1 MDTFFTYNNL
11 ESYLNFMLKKLN
23 ITDFVILIFLV
34 LSSIV
39 ILLGSA
45 KTEHFSTLIYARI
58 VAIST
63 VFIIIQLNTTYK
75 NKVTS
80 FLKSFYPLIF
90 TAYFYGETG
99 YYNNIFFADLDGIF
113 VQLEESIFGLQPSV
127 WFSAKFD
134 SFWFNELMFF
144 SYFSYY
150 LIVFIF
156 PLIVYLKKRN
166 EFDRMFFLIIFSFY
180 AYYLI
185 FVIFPVVG
193 PQFYFPA
200 EQAGITH
207 PGIFGKIV
215 LFFQDA
221 GETPTGAFPS
231 SHVGL
236 SWIILFASA
245 KSNKK
250 IFTIILLLALL
261 ICFSTV
267 YIKAHY
273 VVDVIAGLI
282 SAVIFYFGG
291 NWIYRRYHIIQK

>member
-1 MDTFFTYNNL
+1 MIKKFNL
-11 ESYLNFMLKKLN
+11 
-23 ITDFVILIFLV
+23 TDFVILIFLI
-34 LSSIV
+34 LSGII
-39 ILLGSA
+39 ILIGKG
-45 KTEHFSTLIYARI
+45 KTEHFATLISARI
-58 VAIST
+58 VSI
-63 VFIIIQLNTTYK
+63 VIVLMLVKFNTSYK
-75 NKVTS
+75 NKIVS
-80 FLKSFYPLIF
+80 FLRLFYPLIF
-90 TAYFYGETG
+90 TVYFYGETG
-99 YYNNIFFADLDGIF
+99 YYNNIFFADLDRIF
-113 VQLEESIFGLQPSV
+113 IQLEESIFGLQPSV

-156 PLIVYLKKRN
+156 PLIVYLKKRT

-200 EQAGITH
+200 EQAEITH
-207 PGIFGKIV
+207 PGIFGKMV

-250 IFTIILLLALL
+250 IFTIILILAVL

-273 VVDVIAGLI
+273 VVDVFAGLI
-282 SAVIFYFGG
+282 SAVLLYFAG
-291 NWIYRRYHIIQK
+291 NMIYNKYRIKEKKL

>member
-1 MDTFFTYNNL
+1 MIKKINL
-11 ESYLNFMLKKLN
+11 
-23 ITDFVILIFLV
+23 TDFVILIFLI
-34 LSSIV
+34 LSGTI
-39 ILLGSA
+39 ILFGKG
-45 KTEHFSTLIYARI
+45 KTEHFAMLISVRI
-58 VAIST
+58 IAIAIVLMLVKLDTS
-63 VFIIIQLNTTYK
+63 YK
-75 NKVTS
+75 NKIVS
-80 FLKSFYPLIF
+80 FLRLFYPLIF

-113 VQLEESIFGLQPSV
+113 VQLEESIFGLQPSI

-150 LIVFIF
+150 LIVIGF
-156 PLIVYLKKRN
+156 PLIIYFTKRD
-166 EFDRMFFLIIFSFY
+166 EFERLFFIIIFSFY
-180 AYYLI
+180 FYYLI
-185 FVIFPVVG
+185 FVFFPVVG

-200 EQAGITH
+200 EQAEIAH
-207 PGIFGKIV
+207 SGIFGKIV

-250 IFTIILLLALL
+250 LFIAILILALL

>member
-1 MDTFFTYNNL
+1 MIKKNNL
-11 ESYLNFMLKKLN
+11 
-23 ITDFVILIFLV
+23 TDFVILIFLI
-34 LSSIV
+34 LSGII
-39 ILLGSA
+39 ILFGKV
-45 KTEHFSTLIYARI
+45 KTEHFAMLISARI
-58 VAIST
+58 ISIAIVLTLVNLDTS
-63 VFIIIQLNTTYK
+63 YK
-75 NKVTS
+75 NKIVS
-80 FLKSFYPLIF
+80 FLRQFYPLIF

-99 YYNNIFFADLDGIF
+99 YYNNILFADLDGIF
-113 VQLEESIFGLQPSV
+113 VQLEESIFGLQPSI

-150 LIVFIF
+150 LIVIGV
-156 PLIVYLKKRN
+156 PLIIYFTKGD
-166 EFDRMFFLIIFSFY
+166 EFERLFFIVIFSFY
-180 AYYLI
+180 FYYLI
-185 FVIFPVVG
+185 FVLFPVVG

-200 EQAGITH
+200 EQAEIAH
-207 PGIFGKIV
+207 SGIFGKIV

-250 IFTIILLLALL
+250 IFAIILLLALL

>member
-1 MDTFFTYNNL
+1 MI
-11 ESYLNFMLKKLN
+11 KKLN
-23 ITDFVILIFLV
+23 ITDLVVLIFLI
-34 LSSIV
+34 LSGTV
-39 ILLGSA
+39 ILFGIT
-45 KTEHFSTLIYARI
+45 KTEHFPLLIGTRI
-58 VAIST
+58 VAVAIIFILIKVNT
-63 VFIIIQLNTTYK
+63 VFN
-75 NKVTS
+75 NKITQ
-80 FLKSFYPLIF
+80 FIRYFYPLLF

-99 YYNNIFFADLDGIF
+99 YYNNIFFADLDRIF
-113 VQLEESIFGLQPSV
+113 IQLEESIFGLQPSV

-156 PLIVYLKKRN
+156 PLIVYLKKRT

-200 EQAGITH
+200 EQAEITH
-207 PGIFGKIV
+207 PGIFGKMV

-250 IFTIILLLALL
+250 IFTIILILAVL

-273 VVDVIAGLI
+273 VVDVFAGLI
-282 SAVIFYFGG
+282 SAVLLYFAG
-291 NWIYRRYHIIQK
+291 NMIYNKYRIKEKKL